1 MAVRNNMTE
10 KLTFEKLK
18 EYWGKE
24 IGLSDW
30 MEISQE
36 RIDAF
41 AECTEDRQWIH
52 IDPEKAKHGP
62 YGTTIAHGFLI
73 LSLLVHLASQIE
85 LFQKGIKMV
94 TNVGLDRVRFL
105 TPVKRGSR
113 IRNRVI
119 LKEASDKGKG
129 KILVT
134 LENAIEIEGET
145 KPALVADVL
154 ALIFL

>member
-1 MAVRNNMTE
+1 MTE
-10 KLTFEKLK
+10 GLTLKKLE
-18 EYWGKE
+18 EYKGKE

-30 MEISQE
+30 MEIGQE
-36 RIDAF
+36 RIEAF

-52 IDPEKAKHGP
+52 VDPEKAKHGP
-62 YGTTIAHGFLI
+62 YGTTVAHGFLI

-105 TPVKRGSR
+105 TPVKRSSR
-113 IRNRVI
+113 IRNRIV
-119 LKEASDKGKG
+119 LKDASDKGEG

-134 LENAIEIEGET
+134 LENTIEIEGET

-154 ALIFL
+154 ALVFI

>member
-1 MAVRNNMTE
+1 MIE
-10 KLTFEKLK
+10 GLTFNKLE
-18 EYWGKE
+18 EYRGKE
-24 IGLSDW
+24 LGLSNW

-52 IDPEKAKHGP
+52 VEPEKAKHGP
-62 YGTTIAHGFLI
+62 YGTTIAHGFLM

-94 TNVGLDRVRFL
+94 TNVGLDKVRFL
-105 TPVKRGSR
+105 TPVKSGSR
-113 IRNRVI
+113 IRNRVV
-119 LKEASDKGKG
+119 LKDAYEKKKGKV
-129 KILVT
+129 LVT
-134 LENAIEIEGET
+134 LENTIEIEGET

-154 ALIFL
+154 ALLFL